1 MEVNMAL
8 KKTSEPIQISAIVT
22 EGGANTFTEA
32 EIQLDLSPLN
42 NEVLLIHAVD
52 MAVGSPD
59 VVGGTDTS
67 TLGSLSTTTRTA
79 IGTISSS
86 NVIAAAGKAIRDGV
100 VPFSSM
106 SPETPTGNMLDYIGI
121 CATSNM
127 FLQVQGANNAGAKSV
142 EARIYCTRAKA
153 DAATYAAL
161 VQSEV
166 LSS

>member
-8 KKTSEPIQISAIVT
+8 KKTSEPIQISAVVT
-22 EGGANTFTEA
+22 EGAANTFNQA

-52 MAVGSPD
+52 IAVGSPD

-67 TLGSLSTTTRTA
+67 TQGSLSTTSRTA
-79 IGTISSS
+79 IGTISNS
-86 NVIAAAGKAIRDGV
+86 NVLAAGAKAIMDGV
-100 VPFSSM
+100 VPFSSI

-127 FLQVQGANNAGAKSV
+127 FLQVKGENNNVAKSCEV
-142 EARIYCTRAKA
+142 RIYCQRAKA

-166 LSS
+166 LSQ